1 MVSSVQKVE
10 ELQPINANCRGDPIP
25 NAPTNEEWCG
35 AIAKGKTLFMGFFL
49 TAQEAGDLFVPPRL
63 SATTEWD
70 VKDAADWGWNMD
82 SQIPPPNRNLGALG
96 LPPLSGVSVYGI
108 ARALTSLGKS
118 DKDLQDGGNMKM
130 VEMVHF
136 DVNDRRP
143 LSQQTYRYKG
153 RPTGRQLPYTGG
165 SHTFGYSTK
174 DGVIVNLNLKSVA
187 HMARQRNPPIP
198 DADLPD
204 LKALSDLQW
213 AAWAEA
219 SKTDGGIDN
228 LQWYFIAS
236 IQNVETRKMIRGALI
251 LAGGTAQERPLE
263 PWPGVWIPG
272 TTNAGLA
279 LLGSQLGKTLGYL
292 LLQHKPSMGGNKWVD
307 GVVIFHG
314 DTTHQAPCL
323 AFHISNAAPRPLLPG
338 EPDPNDNFKPHYSPD
353 GPGIPDIPDPRHGNQ
368 QTRDILAGFNIS
380 KALQEWSG
388 TANEVPE
395 WQKCC

>member
-1 MVSSVQKVE
+1 
-10 ELQPINANCRGDPIP
+10 
-25 NAPTNEEWCG
+25 
-35 AIAKGKTLFMGFFL
+35 
-49 TAQEAGDLFVPPRL
+49 
-63 SATTEWD
+63 
-70 VKDAADWGWNMD
+70 
-82 SQIPPPNRNLGALG
+82 
-96 LPPLSGVSVYGI
+96 
-108 ARALTSLGKS
+108 
-118 DKDLQDGGNMKM
+118 
-130 VEMVHF
+130 
-136 DVNDRRP
+136 
-143 LSQQTYRYKG
+143 
-153 RPTGRQLPYTGG
+153 
-165 SHTFGYSTK
+165 
-174 DGVIVNLNLKSVA
+174 
-187 HMARQRNPPIP
+187 MARQRNPPIP

-323 AFHISNAAPRPLLPG
+323 AFHIANAAPRPLLPG